1 MEASTALSRPA
12 RAAAGELP
20 VAFERLFLREY
31 GRVAAIACRVLG
43 DAAEA
48 EDVAQDVFV
57 AFHRRHDPEASYAP
71 SWLYA
76 AAAHSA
82 LNVIRGRA
90 RRERR
95 ESRAAVNEADHVT
108 DPETEAI
115 AAEERALVRGAL
127 SRLPEQAAAL
137 LALRYSGLSYAD
149 CATALGVRIDQ
160 VGTRLRRA
168 QDAFRKEVL
177 REQQGT

>member
-1 MEASTALSRPA
+1 MEASAALRRPA
-12 RAAAGELP
+12 RDAGAAVSAP
-20 VAFERLFLREY
+20 FERLFTREY
-31 GRVAAIACRVLG
+31 GRVAAIAYRVVG

-57 AFHRRHDPEASYAP
+57 SFYRHHDPEASYAP

-76 AAAHSA
+76 AAAHTA
-82 LNVIRGRA
+82 LNVVRGRS

-95 ESRAAVNEADHVT
+95 ETRAAPREGEHVS
-108 DPETEAI
+108 DPEAEAI
-115 AAEERALVRGAL
+115 GAEERMHVRAALARI
-127 SRLPEQAAAL
+127 PEKGAAL
-137 LALRYSGLSYAD
+137 LALRYSGLSYAE
-149 CATALGVRIDQ
+149 CATALGLRIDQ

-177 REQQGT
+177 RGPERT

>member
-1 MEASTALSRPA
+1 MEASAVVSRPA
-12 RAAAGELP
+12 REDVTGLP
-20 VAFERLFLREY
+20 VAFERLFIREY
-31 GRVAAIACRVLG
+31 GRVAGIAYRVLH

-57 AFHRRHDPEASYAP
+57 SLYRRHDPEASYAP

-76 AAAHSA
+76 AAAHTA
-82 LNVIRGRA
+82 LNVVRGRT

-95 ESRAAVNEADHVT
+95 ETRAAPAEGDRVA
-108 DPETEAI
+108 DPEGAAI
-115 AAEERALVRGAL
+115 AAEERATVRGAL
-127 SRLPEQAAAL
+127 SRLPEKSAAL
-137 LALRYSGLSYAD
+137 LALRYSGLSYAE
-149 CATALGVRIDQ
+149 CATALGIGVDQ

-177 REQQGT
+177 RGQE